1 MTIAYPVG
9 VPQKGTNPVDPRFIH
24 MADAASHLP
33 RPDPDSHDAGRL
45 DDRARAI
52 PPNQKRVAWPFR
64 RFVIFESDE
73 PLIAVLSPD
82 HQNVLRLTGS
92 YAEMVAQLQ
101 VPPGTLRSRLH
112 RARAALAALRQK
124 QPSPEKLS

>member
-1 MTIAYPVG
+1 MVHPVPLPKEAQTPSIR
-9 VPQKGTNPVDPRFIH
+9 VSTH
-24 MADAASHLP
+24 MPAIASHVP

-45 DDRARAI
+45 DSHARAM
-52 PPNQKRVAWPFR
+52 PPNQKRVASPFR

-73 PLIAVLSPD
+73 PLFAALRPD

-92 YAEMVAQLQ
+92 YAEMGEQLQ

-112 RARAALAALRQK
+112 RAPAALVALRQK
-124 QPSPEKLS
+124 QWGPDGLS